1 MTYLGGQRVKMKCF
15 VEIPLLKKSV
25 AFENVSP
32 TLSIPH
38 GMLQFS
44 VALIRKSHRGLAID
58 GKKASQRYS
67 SGTSWFC

>member
-1 MTYLGGQRVKMKCF
+1 VLNV
-15 VEIPLLKKSV
+15 LLKSPSWKKSV

-32 TLSIPH
+32 TLGIPH
-38 GMLQFS
+38 GMLPFS

-58 GKKASQRYS
+58 EKKSITAIQY